1 MAAVPSRL
9 KSGWQ
14 RERRSGRG
22 FPNSNFMPW
31 VTKNA
36 VASDNASPIQPV
48 FHSQS
53 FLLQM
58 SDFGVPRLAVGPG
71 TKTMQTRKMMA
82 AGITSETTTNSQVG
96 IISDVWKGYDMSR
109 LTRENGRL
117 NGVRYSQ
124 PAPTAAIALRNCQS
138 WFRFDV
144 CVCAVAAWF
153 CSMWTRVQRAT
164 GYRQATFDVHDA
176 YPIEDVRQHQPY

>member
-1 MAAVPSRL
+1 
-9 KSGWQ
+9 
-14 RERRSGRG
+14 
-22 FPNSNFMPW
+22 MPW

-58 SDFGVPRLAVGPG
+58 SDVGVPRLAVGPG

-82 AGITSETTTNSQVG
+82 AGITSETTTSSQVG

-117 NGVRYSQ
+117 KGVRYSQ

-138 WFRFDV
+138 WFDSMFVNAQLLHASVAWGQGSSILQDIGTRHLTYMMHIQSKMYDSTSRTDGILRPLGFDMT
-144 CVCAVAAWF
+144 AERAA
-153 CSMWTRVQRAT
+153 QR
-164 GYRQATFDVHDA
+164 
-176 YPIEDVRQHQPY
+176 